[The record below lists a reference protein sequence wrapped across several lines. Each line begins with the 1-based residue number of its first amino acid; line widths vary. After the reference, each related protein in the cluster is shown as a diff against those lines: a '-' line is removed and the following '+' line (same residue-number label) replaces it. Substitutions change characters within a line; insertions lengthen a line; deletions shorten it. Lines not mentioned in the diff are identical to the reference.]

1 MSPVRCT
8 AEDPSLRSAKFA
20 DLGSLFWRI
29 QTVVKP
35 KIATLCL
42 IEDTM
47 DKNFV
52 RRGLVF
58 VRRHLGDAP
67 ISVLLPGE
75 RRLIARP

>member
-1 MSPVRCT
+1 
-8 AEDPSLRSAKFA
+8 
-20 DLGSLFWRI
+20 
-29 QTVVKP
+29 
-35 KIATLCL
+35 
-42 IEDTM
+42 M

-52 RRGLVF
+52 RGGLVF